1 MAAHADILVHKHTHG
16 EFGIAAAACHQILLT
31 LPNLARGNQQTHQLL
46 AHDILTEPLPIVSA
60 ASWGVID
67 RPGIGVE
74 VDEIALRDASDRWR
88 RDGDFRPFGNRF
100 GEA

>member
-1 MAAHADILVHKHTHG
+1 
-16 EFGIAAAACHQILLT
+16 
-31 LPNLARGNQQTHQLL
+31 
-46 AHDILTEPLPIVSA
+46 
-60 ASWGVID
+60 VID